1 MKKQDK
7 QSKDVQNVSRRMTGK
22 NMGVRVAFCGCILGF
37 ALLLGYVEFL
47 IPFSFG
53 IPGVKLGL
61 ANLAVVLCL
70 YQFGWKEALAVCV
83 GRILISSFLFGNSFA
98 LLYSLAGG
106 LLSFVVM
113 CMIKRMKN
121 IGIGIVSMSG
131 GIFHNIAQLFVA
143 YFVVKQGVI
152 FYYVPF
158 LVFFGAL
165 TGVLNGMLAK
175 LIGER
180 ISKTKIMGE

>member
-1 MKKQDK
+1 MKTQDK
-7 QSKDVQNVSRRMTGK
+7 ESKNVKTVDGKIKSK
-22 NMGVRVAFCGCILGF
+22 NMAVRVAFCGCLLGF

-61 ANLAVVLCL
+61 ANLAVLLCL
-70 YQFGWKEALAVCV
+70 YRFGWKEALVVCIA
-83 GRILISSFLFGNSFA
+83 RILISSFLFGNSFS

-106 LLSFVVM
+106 LLSFVMM
-113 CMIKRMKN
+113 CLLKRIKN

-131 GIFHNIAQLFVA
+131 GIFHNLAQLCVA

-158 LVFFGAL
+158 LIFFGAL
-165 TGVLNGMLAK
+165 TGVLNGILAK

-180 ISKTKIMGE
+180 LSETKRMGE

>member
-1 MKKQDK
+1 MKKQDRE
-7 QSKDVQNVSRRMTGK
+7 SKDVKTVNRRTKGE
-22 NMGVRVAFCGCILGF
+22 NIGARVAFCGCLLGF

-70 YQFGWKEALAVCV
+70 YQFGWREALAVCV

-98 LLYSLAGG
+98 LIYSLAGG

-113 CMIKRMKN
+113 CLVMRMKN

-131 GIFHNIAQLFVA
+131 GIFHNLAQLCVA

-158 LVFFGAL
+158 LIFFGAL

-180 ISKTKIMGE
+180 ISKTKIVGE